1 MDNKYYEEIKPLI
14 EEAIKETL
22 TRTPDR
28 LRSYIIKKHDKKIPI
43 YYIKKFLNEN
53 SAVEII
59 SNKKIEDFK
68 IVADIGHY
76 QADLTFYEQYSRENK
91 GCIGLL
97 VVIEIPTRLL
107 YIENIK
113 NKTSN
118 VICDKMKS
126 ILERVKNKAT
136 DITFDF
142 GTEFY
147 NKYMDDVL
155 NEYNIIPHYA
165 NVGDKNTMAIVE
177 RVNRTIREKQ
187 QLLFN
192 QNDNH
197 KYYDI
202 VESHKLED
210 IINNQYHRGIGTA
223 PNNINNDNILFDNN
237 DKRIHNKKLF
247 KKININPGDKVRK
260 RQKKNKLDKLGNRFS
275 NEVYTV
281 DRIVGLTAV
290 LNDNTRHVINK
301 LKPTNT
307 DNTNKNNQEEEKK
320 IKSEKKQDRFLR
332 KEGLK

>member
-14 EEAIKETL
+14 EEAIKDTL

-68 IVADIGHY
+68 IVAEIGYY

-97 VVIEIPTRLL
+97 VVIEIPTRLI

-113 NKTSN
+113 NKTST

-136 DITFDF
+136 DMTFDF
-142 GTEFY
+142 GTEFH

-165 NVGDKNTMAIVE
+165 NVGDKNTMSIVE
-177 RVNRTIREKQ
+177 RVNRTIREK
-187 QLLFN
+187 
-192 QNDNH
+192 
-197 KYYDI
+197 
-202 VESHKLED
+202 
-210 IINNQYHRGIGTA
+210 
-223 PNNINNDNILFDNN
+223 
-237 DKRIHNKKLF
+237 
-247 KKININPGDKVRK
+247 
-260 RQKKNKLDKLGNRFS
+260 
-275 NEVYTV
+275 
-281 DRIVGLTAV
+281 
-290 LNDNTRHVINK
+290 
-301 LKPTNT
+301 
-307 DNTNKNNQEEEKK
+307 
-320 IKSEKKQDRFLR
+320 
-332 KEGLK
+332 